1 MLPRLPFLPFVVAIL
16 AGCTATNNYDSTQ
29 NPFDEPAPPV
39 SKVLPHL
46 PTMPSPSYRSASP
59 KPLEREQER
68 PVDDAAVVVIPA
80 APDRKIETTQQSEI
94 ETPHIQEMLDEAN
107 RLGKSGDLEGK
118 AELLSQAGYS
128 GSAKAFYE
136 LARMY
141 LDGSLPMDMALSVK
155 YITLAHDAGYSEA
168 TRVLGMLYLR
178 GQGVPADEH
187 YGRLLME
194 QASKHSIRAAREYGQ
209 LLLNQSTPAL
219 NDPDLGVQYLRDAAG
234 RGDRDAALALSKAL
248 ESMSRSDKAHEFSV
262 AASGM
267 APATNQAPAPSSLK
281 ERALSGDTSAMLTYA
296 QQVMLRKIPASDPEF
311 TSYCWL
317 SVAEKMGSQE
327 AAKELELING
337 VRVLSDKQNPGRLDQ
352 CISDLHY
359 QIRD

>member
-118 AELLSQAGYS
+118 EIG
-128 GSAKAFYE
+128 
-136 LARMY
+136 R
-141 LDGSLPMDMALSVK
+141 
-155 YITLAHDAGYSEA
+155 AH
-168 TRVLGMLYLR
+168 V
-178 GQGVPADEH
+178 
-187 YGRLLME
+187 
-194 QASKHSIRAAREYGQ
+194 
-209 LLLNQSTPAL
+209 
-219 NDPDLGVQYLRDAAG
+219 
-234 RGDRDAALALSKAL
+234 
-248 ESMSRSDKAHEFSV
+248 
-262 AASGM
+262 
-267 APATNQAPAPSSLK
+267 
-281 ERALSGDTSAMLTYA
+281 
-296 QQVMLRKIPASDPEF
+296 
-311 TSYCWL
+311 
-317 SVAEKMGSQE
+317 
-327 AAKELELING
+327 
-337 VRVLSDKQNPGRLDQ
+337 
-352 CISDLHY
+352 
-359 QIRD
+359 

>member
-1 MLPRLPFLPFVVAIL
+1 MLPRLPFLPLAVVIL
-16 AGCTATNNYDSTQ
+16 AGCTATNNYYTTQ
-29 NPFDEPAPPV
+29 NPFDEPARPV

-46 PTMPSPSYRSASP
+46 PAVLSPSESSVPP
-59 KPLEREQER
+59 KPLVREQER
-68 PVDDAAVVVIPA
+68 PLDDAAVVVIPA
-80 APDRKIETTQQSEI
+80 APDRQIETSQKSEI

-107 RLGKSGDLEGK
+107 RLGTSGDLEGK

-128 GSAKAFYE
+128 GSAKAFYD

-141 LDGSLPMDMALSVK
+141 LDGSLRMDLALSVK

-187 YGRLLME
+187 YGRMLME
-194 QASKHSIRAAREYGQ
+194 QASKHSTRAAREYGQ
-209 LLLNQSTPAL
+209 LLLNQSTPKL
-219 NDPDLGVQYLRDAAG
+219 NDPDLGMQYLRDAAD

-248 ESMSRSDKAHEFSV
+248 GRVGRSDESHQFSV
-262 AASGM
+262 AASSM
-267 APATNQAPAPSSLK
+267 APATIHAPAPSGLK

-327 AAKELELING
+327 AYEELGLISG

-359 QIRD
+359 QIGG